1 MNKVNVAE
9 KLELFD
15 DYFNP
20 RVVGQVNDTAVK
32 LVKFQGEFVWHS
44 HELEDE
50 MFFVMSGEF
59 EMHFRDKVVTIT
71 AGEFLIVPKGMEHKP
86 VAQREVA
93 IMLIEPA
100 TTLNTG
106 NAISSELTR
115 VTLET
120 I

>member
-1 MNKVNVAE
+1 MDKINVAE
-9 KLELFD
+9 KLELFTD
-15 DYFNP
+15 HWSP
-20 RVVGQVNDTAVK
+20 KVVGQINNVAVK

-59 EMHFRDKVVTIT
+59 EMHFRDRIVMIT
-71 AGEFLIVPKGMEHKP
+71 AGEFLIVPKGTEHKP

-106 NAISSELTR
+106 NAASSDLTR
-115 VTLET
+115 STLET